1 MYLESKR
8 HWVHSASVDVI
19 LILVVHEERCVPG
32 VARTTGGVAG
42 TLVSIHQTRRHP
54 HIQDTP
60 LIQHLTEHH
69 VCVDI
74 DYKHPKYI
82 EDHPNHRIEVQE
94 ICQKQTYHQI
104 AKGRLCIVFLYFSKV
119 FNILYQI

>member
-19 LILVVHEERCVPG
+19 LILVVHEEQCVPG
-32 VARTTGGVAG
+32 AARTTGGVAG

-74 DYKHPKYI
+74 DYKHHTYI
-82 EDHPNHRIEVQE
+82 EVHPKHRIE
-94 ICQKQTYHQI
+94 
-104 AKGRLCIVFLYFSKV
+104 CIRSMPKANMLSNSEGETVFYIFL
-119 FNILYQI
+119 LP

>member
-1 MYLESKR
+1 M
-8 HWVHSASVDVI
+8 
-19 LILVVHEERCVPG
+19 PG

-74 DYKHPKYI
+74 DYKHPKDI
-82 EDHPNHRIEVQE
+82 EVHPNHRIEGSRSMPKANIPSNSE
-94 ICQKQTYHQI
+94 GET
-104 AKGRLCIVFLYFSKV
+104 VFHIFVL
-119 FNILYQI
+119 Q